1 MQLTIPLEALTV
13 QAVNEHVHRKIMEAV
28 CNFKR
33 KLSTDVTLQDMVK
46 DLEWTA
52 PLNPKEGF

>member
-1 MQLTIPLEALTV
+1 MQLTIPVEALTV

-33 KLSTDVTLQDMVK
+33 KLSTDVTLQDIVK
-46 DLEWTA
+46 DLE
-52 PLNPKEGF
+52 